1 MSRNKR
7 GSKAG
12 NSRGTNS
19 QQCSGTNRKARR
31 GRKAKELRDS
41 GNKSNEG
48 MRLLAEDAMTQNED
62 YNLDWF
68 KPSEGQQ
75 DIIYSMCSDQL
86 TMVQGGSGCG
96 KSTAAI
102 WQGLKDLK
110 DGRIKQLVFM
120 KTPSSDGDDEIGF
133 LSGNEEEKLSAHM
146 LAMKSIFETFMS
158 KQKLEAEIK
167 SGRIKFTIPNF
178 EAGRTFYKSLIIF
191 DECHK
196 CSEGTVKLIVERLS
210 DTSRIILL
218 GDRGQRYSTKYRND
232 GFSTFIR
239 MTTKIDADGYRVS
252 KEALMGY
259 AELTSKDNMRGAL
272 SKRIGELYEAKEDA
286 ELDND

>member
-1 MSRNKR
+1 MSRNKKGSSR
-7 GSKAG
+7 AKQAQVYAGCNRSERRGQKAKSLREGGSK
-12 NSRGTNS
+12 SE
-19 QQCSGTNRKARR
+19 K
-31 GRKAKELRDS
+31 
-41 GNKSNEG
+41 G
-48 MRLLAEDAMTQNED
+48 MKLLAEDEVTQNED

-75 DIIYSMCSDQL
+75 DIVYSMCSDQL

-133 LSGNEEEKLSAHM
+133 LSGSEDEKLSAHM

-191 DECHK
+191 DESHK
-196 CSEGTVKLIVERLS
+196 CSESTIKLIVERLADS
-210 DTSRIILL
+210 SRIILL
-218 GDRGQRYSTKYRND
+218 GDKGQRYSTKYRND
-232 GFSTFIR
+232 GFSSFVR
-239 MTTKIDADGYRVS
+239 MTTEIDEEGYRVS
-252 KEALMGY
+252 SEPLMGY
-259 AELTSKDNMRGAL
+259 VELTSKDNMRGVL
-272 SKRIGELYEAKEDA
+272 SKRIGELYEAKEDR
-286 ELDND
+286 ENED